1 MNNVKMGP
9 DPLLTSSYLRRA
21 ASVKMIFRGQA
32 TLYFNIMQSSRCGE
46 ENEKFGGM
54 YFTSK
59 LSLSMLESGRVRAL
73 DRMELSMT
81 KFKSSAGHAT
91 WYIRSNNILVMF
103 RPNSPSSRKK

>member
-1 MNNVKMGP
+1 MNNDKMGP
-9 DPLLTSSYLRRA
+9 DPLLTSSYLWRA

-46 ENEKFGGM
+46 ENEKWGGM

-73 DRMELSMT
+73 DRMELSVT
-81 KFKSSAGHAT
+81 KFKSSTGHAT